1 MSTVHPTAAAAS
13 STPTA
18 ALQPDLHADG
28 AATKAVARAFIEA
41 YDRNDIAGALALLAE
56 EMTYWLAGKP
66 EQFPHAGARSKA
78 QMARL
83 FERMGTLQENGQRMR
98 VLSIIAE
105 GDIAAM
111 EVESEGQLK
120 NGRQY
125 RNQYHMRV
133 HVRDG
138 RIQALSEYYDTAHV
152 QAVWF
157 QP

>member
-1 MSTVHPTAAAAS
+1 MNTPAATPLSTP
-13 STPTA
+13 TPTA
-18 ALQPDLHADG
+18 ALQPDARADV

-41 YDRNDIAGALALLAE
+41 YDRNDITGALALLADD
-56 EMTYWLAGKP
+56 MTYWLAGKP
-66 EQFPHAGARSKA
+66 EQLPSAGPRSKA

-83 FERMGTLQENGQRMR
+83 FDRMGALQENGQRMR
-98 VLSIIAE
+98 VLSCIAE
-105 GDIAAM
+105 GDIAAL
-111 EVESEGQLK
+111 EVESAAQLK

-125 RNQYHMRV
+125 RNQYHMRFQ
-133 HVRDG
+133 VREG

>member
-1 MSTVHPTAAAAS
+1 MTPATSHPVPAT

-18 ALQPDLHADG
+18 ALQPDACAD
-28 AATKAVARAFIEA
+28 ASATKAVARAFIEA

-56 EMTYWLAGKP
+56 DMTYWLAGKP
-66 EQFPHAGARSKA
+66 EQLPSAGPRSKA

-83 FERMGTLQENGQRMR
+83 FERMGALQQNGQRMR
-98 VLSIIAE
+98 VLSCIAE

-111 EVESEGQLK
+111 EVESEARLK
-120 NGRQY
+120 NGREY

-133 HVRDG
+133 HVREG